1 MFRTSY
7 SNHTDQELLQV
18 LSEKRQHSP
27 IIEEL
32 CQRLESYMPVSQKET
47 NIAADCPVCEAKLK
61 IDVDVNELGN
71 YQLDIVTA

>member
-1 MFRTSY
+1 MFHTSY

-47 NIAADCPVCEAKLK
+47 NINADCPVCEAKLNVD
-61 IDVDVNELGN
+61 IDISALGN
-71 YQLDIVTA
+71 YELVLTAK

>member
-1 MFRTSY
+1 MFHTSY

-47 NIAADCPVCEAKLK
+47 NISADCPVCEAKLK